1 MAPLSRPS
9 LNGVV
14 PVNDRSYR
22 NSGRSI
28 NVWIGLASPG
38 LYVTPTV
45 NSLYVVGA
53 AAIVVVRKTEF
64 RIDKTVVAWE
74 ACDKESL
81 VVPPHLD
88 PPIQGEMVVESV
100 RCVLRGTVAVRLKGI
115 VANVVELSS
124 N

>member
-28 NVWIGLASPG
+28 NVWIGLGSPG

-45 NSLYVVGA
+45 NSLYVVGV
-53 AAIVVVRKTEF
+53 AAIVVV
-64 RIDKTVVAWE
+64 
-74 ACDKESL
+74 
-81 VVPPHLD
+81 
-88 PPIQGEMVVESV
+88 
-100 RCVLRGTVAVRLKGI
+100 GI
-115 VANVVELSS
+115 PGSE
-124 N
+124 